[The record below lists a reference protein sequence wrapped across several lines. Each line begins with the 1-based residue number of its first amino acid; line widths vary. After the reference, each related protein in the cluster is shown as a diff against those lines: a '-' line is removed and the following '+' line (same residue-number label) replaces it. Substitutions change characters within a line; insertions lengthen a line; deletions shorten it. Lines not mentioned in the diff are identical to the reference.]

1 MLQLP
6 ETENEWLAVAK
17 EFEENWNFPHAIGAM
32 DGKHVCLQAPLNS
45 GTEFYNYKHFSSI
58 VLLALVDANYN
69 FMYVNVGCQGRISDG
84 GVFKNTSLYRNLE
97 NKSLNLPKPEILQ
110 TPYTMKVP
118 YMILCDKAFAL
129 SEYTMKPFSG
139 NPERGSIERIFNY
152 RLSRARRVVENA
164 FGILSSV
171 FRVLRKPML
180 LEPEKATKVVLATIY
195 LHNFLRKSKISNI
208 YAKTNALDSEQQ
220 EELIPGAWRQD
231 QNELT
236 SFLPLNCLP
245 RRSPLT
251 STNIRLHLA
260 EHFVNNAPLE
270 WQNNY

>member
-1 MLQLP
+1 MQLP

-58 VLLALVDANYN
+58 VLLVLVDANYN

-110 TPYTMKVP
+110 TPYNMKVP